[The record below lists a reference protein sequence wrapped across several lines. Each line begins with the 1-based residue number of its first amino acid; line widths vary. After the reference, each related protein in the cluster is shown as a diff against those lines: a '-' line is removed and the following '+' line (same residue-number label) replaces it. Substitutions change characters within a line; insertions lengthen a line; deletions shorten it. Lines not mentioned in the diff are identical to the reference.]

1 MTKKSTAHLGQN
13 GPNPPRD
20 LKQFK
25 ADNLKRAQEN
35 GGVSVVSLTGF
46 TPEEIVKL
54 LYPD

>member
-1 MTKKSTAHLGQN
+1 MTNKSTAHLGQN
-13 GPNPPRD
+13 GPNRPRD

-25 ADNLKRAQEN
+25 ADNLKRAQGN
-35 GGVSVVSLTGF
+35 GGVSVVPLTGF

>member
-1 MTKKSTAHLGQN
+1 MTTKSTAHLSQIGTN
-13 GPNPPRD
+13 RLRD

-35 GGVSVVSLTGF
+35 GGVSVVPLTGF